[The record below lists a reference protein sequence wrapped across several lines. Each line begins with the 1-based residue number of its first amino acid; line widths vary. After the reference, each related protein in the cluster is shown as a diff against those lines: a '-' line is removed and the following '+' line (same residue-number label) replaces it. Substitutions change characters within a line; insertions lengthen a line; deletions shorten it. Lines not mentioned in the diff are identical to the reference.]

1 MQFKTPFIEGLVE
14 IIPRIFDD
22 ERGLFFESYNQN
34 LFHENGIPSHFLQ
47 DNQSFSRKGVLRG
60 LHFQKKPF
68 EQGKLVRVITGKALD
83 IAVDLRENSTT
94 FGKYASFLLDS
105 RLNNMVFVPEG
116 FAHGFLA
123 LEDTI
128 FAYKCTNFYNK
139 AAESGI
145 IWNDKDLNIN
155 WGITQPIVSEKDLA
169 LPSFEEIL
177 KVNI

>member
-155 WGITQPIVSEKDLA
+155 WGITQPIISEKDLA